1 MGYYGAGDYYR
12 RGDLGLVGKALWK
25 PGTVTSMI
33 SRAAGAIGSWM
44 PGVGAVAAAAPAAV
58 AAARSLMGSGGGG
71 GRRYRRIN
79 PLNPK
84 ALRRALRRAV
94 GFEHFAKKVM
104 HLTHRRPGTTRFK
117 FPRRRKRR

>member
-12 RGDLGLVGKALWK
+12 RGDLVGKALWK
-25 PGTVTSMI
+25 PSTVTSMI

-44 PGVGAVAAAAPAAV
+44 PGVGTIAAALPAAV
-58 AAARSLMGSGGGG
+58 SAVRSATGWGDTTA
-71 GRRYRRIN
+71 RRYRRIN

-84 ALRRALRRAV
+84 ALRRALRRAT
-94 GFEHFAKKVM
+94 GFEHFARKVM

-117 FPRRRKRR
+117 FPRKRRRS